1 MDLGLSTAPILYAA
15 QEYPHL
21 RPLVMR
27 RFKEK
32 GDKQTALE
40 TLYKSDTAMDKAS
53 NLAKYHAQ
61 VCFMFYNLL
70 TVVLKVTLSS
80 FISSKHS
87 LLYAISLIFTFVSV
101 TYYLSTLQK
110 AVDALLRL
118 PQSDAR
124 DALIRLTHLVI
135 TRKK

>member
-15 QEYPHL
+15 QEQPKL

-27 RFKEK
+27 RFKK
-32 GDKQTALE
+32 PNDKQTALE
-40 TLYKSDTAMDKAS
+40 ALYKSSTAMNRAK
-53 NLAKYHAQ
+53 NLAQFHAQ
-61 VCFMFYNLL
+61 R
-70 TVVLKVTLSS
+70 
-80 FISSKHS
+80 
-87 LLYAISLIFTFVSV
+87 
-101 TYYLSTLQK
+101 

-124 DALIRLTHLVI
+124 DALVRLTHAVI